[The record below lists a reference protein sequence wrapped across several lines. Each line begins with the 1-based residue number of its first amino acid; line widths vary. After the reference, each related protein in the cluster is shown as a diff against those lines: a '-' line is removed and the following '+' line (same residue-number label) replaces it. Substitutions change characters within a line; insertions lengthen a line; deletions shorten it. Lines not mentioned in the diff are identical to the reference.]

1 MSGIL
6 FDGLHHG
13 LKRVLDLR
21 ADQHGIGAT
30 NIAHRD
36 TPGYHAKELDFSSAL
51 AEAVDSGNELELR
64 RTNSRHLHTSGAA
77 EVSAPLIE
85 HLPDLGDTDGNT
97 VNLERENARLTENA
111 LMTTAVSDGIGRRLA
126 ILKFAASD
134 GR

>member
-21 ADQHGIGAT
+21 SDQHAIGAT

-36 TPGYHAKELDFSSAL
+36 TPGFLAKELDFSSAL
-51 AEAVDSGNELELR
+51 AEAVSSGDQLELR
-64 RTNSRHLHTSGAA
+64 RTSSRHLNTTGT
-77 EVSAPLIE
+77 EGVSAPVIE
-85 HLPDLGDTDGNT
+85 HQADPGDTDGNT
-97 VNLERENARLTENA
+97 VDLERENARLTENA

-126 ILKFAASD
+126 ILKFAATD